1 MPVAQVNNPQMKDIL
16 DSEFQ
21 RSSDPSFLHRIA
33 VSKYLNLPGIRGF
46 WGPAVRFS
54 TQGGLLYAT
63 DMTGGGYHMVW
74 TESLPVFYSELGY
87 LAWYLDGV
95 SDYASSPDCLQ
106 WDILA
111 SAAETWVGYKGIAAA
126 AWICPTRVVP
136 FAANEGI
143 LSKFLIAGNQ
153 RSWLMYRDNTIA
165 NNLSVGI
172 SSDGANL
179 YLFDHTKTIQ
189 KDVWQFVAFTYNPA
203 AVLGEAAGVRIWVN
217 DTMEYHAAADAR
229 GTAGFPASIFNST
242 AEFQA
247 GCTNAATNPYQG
259 YMTDWFLCGN
269 YLLESEIFNVFE
281 TTKTVFGFAN
291 EKGSSW

>member
-1 MPVAQVNNPQMKDIL
+1 MIDIL
-16 DSEFQ
+16 SSKFQ
-21 RSSDPSFLHRIA
+21 DSSDPSFLHRIA

-46 WGPAVRFS
+46 WGPGVRLDGAGSLF
-54 TQGGLLYAT
+54 AT
-63 DMTGGGYHMVW
+63 DLSGNGNHFGWAVSASVIYPRLGHLDWYFDGARYGFLADAPIWDVLA
-74 TESLPVFYSELGY
+74 TE
-87 LAWYLDGV
+87 AW
-95 SDYASSPDCLQ
+95 
-106 WDILA
+106 
-111 SAAETWVGYKGIAAA
+111 IAYPGLSAA

-136 FAANEGI
+136 FGTNEGI
-143 LSKFLIAGNQ
+143 LSKFLVAGNQ

-203 AVLGEAAGVRIWVN
+203 AVLGEPAGVRIWVN
-217 DTMEYHAAADAR
+217 DTMQYHAAADAR

-259 YMTDWFLCGN
+259 YLTDWFLCGN